1 MTNTHI
7 QASQAALDR
16 PVRNREETS
25 SRQVAKEAKFGG
37 PANMAEKKAE
47 KTVLYDFQVHDCS
60 QEQNGSPNF
69 SFIV

>member
-7 QASQAALDR
+7 QASQATLDR

-25 SRQVAKEAKFGG
+25 SRQVAKEAKLVFLQIWQ
-37 PANMAEKKAE
+37 ERKAE
-47 KTVLYDFQVHDCS
+47 KTVLYDFPVHDCS
-60 QEQNGSPNF
+60 QEQNGSPYF